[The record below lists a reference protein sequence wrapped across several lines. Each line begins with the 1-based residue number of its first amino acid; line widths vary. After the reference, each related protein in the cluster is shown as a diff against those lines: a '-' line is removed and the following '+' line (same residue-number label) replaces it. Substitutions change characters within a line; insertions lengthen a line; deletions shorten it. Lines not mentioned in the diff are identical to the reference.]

1 VQFRFSVYFHSEL
14 ARHNLEAKKVLIL
27 SMELLTK
34 VEQAEAAANEIHAE
48 ALREAREVLKS
59 AEEAELAADREA
71 SALNRKRAAQVLED
85 ARLSAAA
92 QIQARRD
99 CESTERA
106 AQRDQAMKRID
117 RAVGIILERVVTDGR
132 R

>member
-1 VQFRFSVYFHSEL
+1 M
-14 ARHNLEAKKVLIL
+14 